1 MLQDTLNQISELQL
15 VYSSDNTPEMAER
28 GNLIRHQ
35 LRADLEPYRKDF
47 AAALKI
53 PVEDLLFDASDGL
66 GRKSRSP
73 WFRICSKELSPTA
86 REGYYMVIHFSLD
99 GERYYV
105 TLGCSST
112 VLKKGSLDSIPD
124 ELLAKKTTPLSP
136 PSDPVQRRLQSPPAK
151 SKFLAVVKLTGKDLI
166 MSMVQ
171 HVIIVV

>member
-112 VLKKGSLDSIPD
+112 VLKKG
-124 ELLAKKTTPLSP
+124 
-136 PSDPVQRRLQSPPAK
+136 
-151 SKFLAVVKLTGKDLI
+151 
-166 MSMVQ
+166 
-171 HVIIVV
+171 